1 MFLRTTLFQWS
12 SPLDEGQQT
21 IGFCVIHPQSGERY
35 EHSRDNGQ
43 AVRAEVESDVS
54 RNGRSSGVCER
65 AVWQLVRDGQL
76 PALRIGRSVRI
87 PLAAIHDFI
96 EVNTGRP

>member
-1 MFLRTTLFQWS
+1 MNTTVTTDRQCGLKLS
-12 SPLDEGQQT
+12 LTYRET
-21 IGFCVIHPQSGERY
+21 
-35 EHSRDNGQ
+35 
-43 AVRAEVESDVS
+43 AEAL
-54 RNGRSSGVCER
+54 GVCER

-87 PLAAIHDFI
+87 PLSAIHDFI